1 MVAKRDVEA
10 KDEENRYCLIDYVK
24 EVMVIQVK
32 AIRHITDLLT
42 SLVMHADSVWS
53 KEGRCRV
60 FANRFLT

>member
-1 MVAKRDVEA
+1 MVAKRDVKA

-42 SLVMHADSVWS
+42 SLVMHVDSVWS